1 MSCHGPGPRP
11 TARGG
16 TGSIKRP
23 STVVLLTLTRSRT
36 GDSLSPPR
44 SLRPARRWGPADPG
58 LSVVPAARD
67 GAISLV
73 DRATPASVQST
84 RGIDVQGAAAMR
96 SAMAVKAERIDHIVG
111 KCLGTM
117 DLSPVCFVFIYA
129 FPRILGFFYH
139 FSISRAFSRRIFSIR
154 ERSVLRA
161 ARELLGCPSA
171 ASLTFLSAMKTRA
184 A

>member
-96 SAMAVKAERIDHIVG
+96 SAMAVTAERIDHIVG
-111 KCLGTM
+111 NCLGTM
-117 DLSPVCFVFIYA
+117 DLSPFRFVFIYA
-129 FPRILGFFYH
+129 FPRILGIFHLFFN
-139 FSISRAFSRRIFSIR
+139 FSSILQENLLDQRISRSANDLCFERR
-154 ERSVLRA
+154 VNCQD
-161 ARELLGCPSA
+161 ARPLL
-171 ASLTFLSAMKTRA
+171 L
-184 A
+184 